1 MRISFDQKIK
11 KRFPQVKKNR
21 KDKERSR
28 GESITI
34 ENFVIDAMNWIILKE
49 IL

>member
-1 MRISFDQKIK
+1 LIK
-11 KRFPQVKKNR
+11 KLRSVFHKLKKNR